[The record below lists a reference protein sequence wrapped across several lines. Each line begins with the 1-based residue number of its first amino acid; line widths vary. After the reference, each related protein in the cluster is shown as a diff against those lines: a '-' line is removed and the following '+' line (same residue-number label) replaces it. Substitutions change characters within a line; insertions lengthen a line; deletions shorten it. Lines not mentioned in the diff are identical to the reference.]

1 MMDGVFSGAGFRFA
15 EPWWLMLLPAVAAW
29 WWIAAR
35 RRKRGGMM
43 FPGLAGL
50 REAGFGA
57 SSLWAGLPR
66 LLLRAAM
73 VLALLSLARPQMTR
87 EVRPGER
94 EGVDIMLVLDI
105 SDSMAEED
113 FGGRTRLEA
122 ARDLARR
129 FVEGRPADR
138 FGLVLF
144 RGKSFTQCPLTADH
158 RVLLTLLG
166 AASPEAISD
175 EGTAIGSAILVATN
189 RLKASASGERLMVLL
204 TDGEQNAGGVGPA
217 TAAQLAANEGV
228 RIYTIGV
235 ARDGSPGR
243 GRAVS
248 PEREAFNEAALREVA
263 RVSGGRFF
271 MASDRG
277 ALGEAFSEIDA
288 IERSRF
294 DGPATTERAELYAWF
309 LLPSL
314 GLLAAGLVLGNT
326 RLMRI
331 PS

>member
-1 MMDGVFSGAGFRFA
+1 
-15 EPWWLMLLPAVAAW
+15 
-29 WWIAAR
+29 
-35 RRKRGGMM
+35 M
-43 FPGLAGL
+43 FPGLAAL

-57 SSLWAGLPR
+57 SSLWAGLPVFFA
-66 LLLRAAM
+66 RAAM
-73 VLALLSLARPQMTR
+73 VLALLSLARPQTTT

-122 ARDLARR
+122 ARDIARR
-129 FVEGRPADR
+129 FVEGRAADR

-144 RGKSFTQCPLTADH
+144 RGKSFTQCPLTIDH

-166 AASPEAISD
+166 EASPEAISD

-189 RLKASASGERLMVLL
+189 RLGASASGERLMVLL
-204 TDGEQNAGGVGPA
+204 TDGEHNAGGVGPV
-217 TAAQLAANEGV
+217 TAADLAAGEGV
-228 RIYTIGV
+228 RIYTIGM
-235 ARDGSPGR
+235 AGDGAPG
-243 GRAVS
+243 GERAVS
-248 PEREAFNEAALREVA
+248 AQREALNEAALRDVA
-263 RVSGGRFF
+263 RISGGRFF
-271 MASDRG
+271 RASDRG
-277 ALGEAFSEIDA
+277 ALGEAFREIDA

-294 DGPATTERAELYAWF
+294 DGPTTTERTELYAWF

-314 GLLAAGLVLGNT
+314 GLLAAGLALGNT